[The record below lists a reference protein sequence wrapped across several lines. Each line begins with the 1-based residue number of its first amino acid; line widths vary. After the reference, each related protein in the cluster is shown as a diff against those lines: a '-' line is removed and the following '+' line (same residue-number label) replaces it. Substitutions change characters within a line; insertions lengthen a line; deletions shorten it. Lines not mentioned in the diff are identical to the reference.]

1 MLHSQPSFGVM
12 ETVRYQ
18 SRTQI
23 RTQFI
28 LDILACAAKS
38 SPNNVAESLSAK
50 AKGIFCVGGVQIGL
64 NMEKDV
70 VKNLSRLL
78 FAMELL

>member
-1 MLHSQPSFGVM
+1 MFRSHIPRCHDNRTLPAKNINSHS
-12 ETVRYQ
+12 
-18 SRTQI
+18 
-23 RTQFI
+23 I

-38 SPNNVAESLSAK
+38 SPNNVAEILSAE

-64 NMEKDV
+64 NREKDV
-70 VKNLSRLL
+70 VINLSRLL